1 MLAGRVKEVEH
12 ANLTFTSLD
21 AFLSS
26 FNRSY
31 AEGLMRNPLS
41 AVFLSFHFHLEPV
54 VLGRFYIDNW
64 IMGSIAL
71 NNGYLI
77 DTTEVSRS
85 EI

>member
-41 AVFLSFHFHLEPV
+41 AVFLSFNFHLGLLYLFWSYDVEK
-54 VLGRFYIDNW
+54 
-64 IMGSIAL
+64 
-71 NNGYLI
+71 GYGLRTSGARAI
-77 DTTEVSRS
+77 LY
-85 EI
+85 